1 MQIVQEIQSWFVFL
15 KAQTQELIKG
25 IYLEIYQNNLTEI
38 LMRERKMQN
47 EHDYAWICKN
57 FGVQGAAASYP
68 CVYCLVHSQDLQI
81 PPHTSK
87 IKDAT

>member
-1 MQIVQEIQSWFVFL
+1 
-15 KAQTQELIKG
+15 
-25 IYLEIYQNNLTEI
+25 
-38 LMRERKMQN
+38 MRERKMQN

-87 IKDAT
+87 IKDATSYIDNPNCILPGLWPK